1 MRILFH
7 PITILAALALFWAA
21 PANLYSQAKELKDLN
36 TSYPLGGSTSY
47 FWVAYRSGS
56 FERHGLKLRP
66 IFIPGGV
73 TALQS
78 LLAKEVLIQLTAGPA
93 DIRAGARGAREVT
106 FIGAVGTRLDY
117 VIVAH
122 PSVRNANDLKGK
134 RIGVS
139 QLGASPD
146 FIARLGLRRL
156 GLNPEKDVTIVPIGS
171 PGERWLALTAGHVQ
185 VSLFQT
191 PFTLRARKAGY
202 VSLLDFATQDFQY
215 ILSGVLTTRSFI
227 RSDCETVMN
236 FMRGLAD
243 GMDFYRDDRN
253 REKSIRFLG
262 EYYRS
267 NANDELEETINVYSR
282 VTPGLPTVT
291 AKSIENVIANDE
303 DLSGMGLKAGDML
316 DLSFLQR
323 IEEERKTKGKAP

>member
-1 MRILFH
+1 MRPLFRQ
-7 PITILAALALFWAA
+7 ITILTALALFCGV
-21 PANLYSQAKELKDLN
+21 PTNLFSQTKGLKELN
-36 TSYPLGGSTSY
+36 TSYPLGGSSSY
-47 FWVAYRSGS
+47 FWVAYRAGS
-56 FERHGLKLRP
+56 FERHGLRLKP

-78 LLAKEVLIQLTAGPA
+78 LLAKEVSIQLTAGPA
-93 DIRAGARGAREVT
+93 AIRAWARGAREVT
-106 FIGAVGTRLDY
+106 FIGAVGSRLDY

-122 PSVRNANDLKGK
+122 PSVRSAIDLKGR

-171 PGERWLALTAGHVQ
+171 PGERWSALTAGHVQ
-185 VSLFQT
+185 ASLFQT

-202 VSLLDFATQDFQY
+202 VPLLDFATQEFEY

-227 RSDCETVMN
+227 RSDRETVMN

-243 GMDFYRDDRN
+243 GMDFYRDEKN
-253 REKSIRFLG
+253 REPAMRFLS

-267 NANDELEETINVYSR
+267 NVSEELEETIKMYSR
-282 VTPGLPTVT
+282 VTPGLPAVT
-291 AKSIENVIANDE
+291 AKSIENVIANDQ
-303 DLSGMGLKAGDML
+303 DLSNMGLKAADML
-316 DLSFLQR
+316 DLSFLQKL
-323 IEEERKTKGKAP
+323 EEERKAKRKD

>member
-1 MRILFH
+1 MRVVFRR
-7 PITILAALALFWAA
+7 ITILTALALVGAA
-21 PANLYSQAKELKDLN
+21 PTDLFSQTKGLKELN
-36 TSYPLGGSTSY
+36 TSYPLGGSSSY
-47 FWVAYRSGS
+47 FWVAYRAGS
-56 FERHGLKLRP
+56 FEKHGLRLKP

-93 DIRAGARGAREVT
+93 AIRAWARGAREVT
-106 FIGAVGTRLDY
+106 FIGAVGSRLDY

-122 PSVRNANDLKGK
+122 PSVRSANDLKGK

-156 GLNPEKDVTIVPIGS
+156 GLSPEKDVTIVPIGS
-171 PGERWLALTAGHVQ
+171 PGERWLALTAGQVQ
-185 VSLFQT
+185 ASLFQT

-202 VSLLDFATQDFQY
+202 LPLLDFATQEFEY

-227 RSDCETVMN
+227 RTDRETVMN

-243 GMDFYRDDRN
+243 GMDFYRDAKN
-253 REKSIRFLG
+253 REQAMRFLG

-267 NANDELEETINVYSR
+267 NAVEELEETINMYSR
-282 VTPGLPTVT
+282 VTPGLPVVT
-291 AKSIENVIANDE
+291 AKSVENVIANDQ
-303 DLSGMGLKAGDML
+303 DLSNMGLKAADML
-316 DLSFLQR
+316 DLSFLQKL
-323 IEEERKTKGKAP
+323 EEERKAKRKD

>member
-1 MRILFH
+1 MRVVFCR
-7 PITILAALALFWAA
+7 ITILTALALFCAT
-21 PANLYSQAKELKDLN
+21 PTDLFCQTKGLKELN
-36 TSYPLGGSTSY
+36 TSYPLGGSSSY

-56 FERHGLKLRP
+56 FERHGLRLKP

-78 LLAKEVLIQLTAGPA
+78 LLAKEVSIQLTAGPA
-93 DIRAGARGAREVT
+93 AIRAWARGAREVT
-106 FIGAVGTRLDY
+106 FIGAVGSRLDY

-122 PSVRNANDLKGK
+122 PSIRSANDLKGK

-171 PGERWLALTAGHVQ
+171 PGERWSALTAGHVQ
-185 VSLFQT
+185 ASLFQT

-202 VSLLDFATQDFQY
+202 VPLLDFATQEFEY

-227 RSDCETVMN
+227 RTDRETVMN

-243 GMDFYRDDRN
+243 GMDFYRDQKN
-253 REKSIRFLG
+253 REQAMRFLS

-267 NANDELEETINVYSR
+267 KASEELEETINMYSR
-282 VTPGLPTVT
+282 VTPGLPAVT
-291 AKSIENVIANDE
+291 AKSIENVIANDQ
-303 DLSGMGLKAGDML
+303 DLSNMDLKAGDML
-316 DLSFLQR
+316 DLSFLHKL
-323 IEEERKTKGKAP
+323 EEERKAKRKD

>member
-1 MRILFH
+1 MRVALRRIAIVVGLAMA
-7 PITILAALALFWAA
+7 PITPSDVLA
-21 PANLYSQAKELKDLN
+21 QAKELRELN
-36 TSYPLGGSTSY
+36 TPYPLGGSSSY

-56 FERHGLKLRP
+56 FERHGLKLKP

-78 LLAKEVLIQLTAGPA
+78 LLAKEVFIELTAGPA
-93 DIRAGARGAREVT
+93 AIRAWARGAKEIT

-134 RIGVS
+134 RVGVS

-146 FIARLGLRRL
+146 FIARLGLKRL

-171 PGERWLALTAGHVQ
+171 PGERWSALSAGHVQ
-185 VSLFQT
+185 ASLFQT

-202 VSLLDFATQDFQY
+202 IPLLDFAAQDFQY

-227 RSDCETVMN
+227 RSDRDTVMN

-243 GMDFYRDDRN
+243 GMDFYRDDKN
-253 REKSIRFLG
+253 REKSLRFLA

-267 NANDELEETINVYSR
+267 NASDELEETINVYSR
-282 VTPGLPTVT
+282 VTPGLPSVTVQ
-291 AKSIENVIANDE
+291 SIENVVVNDE
-303 DLSGMGLKAGDML
+303 DLSRMGLKAADML
-316 DLSFLQR
+316 DLSFLHR
-323 IEEERKTKGKAP
+323 LEEERKAKRKE

>member
-1 MRILFH
+1 M
-7 PITILAALALFWAA
+7 
-21 PANLYSQAKELKDLN
+21 
-36 TSYPLGGSTSY
+36 
-47 FWVAYRSGS
+47 
-56 FERHGLKLRP
+56 
-66 IFIPGGV
+66 
-73 TALQS
+73 
-78 LLAKEVLIQLTAGPA
+78 LAKEVLIQLTAGPA
-93 DIRAGARGAREVT
+93 AIRAWARGAREVT

-156 GLNPEKDVTIVPIGS
+156 GLNPEKDVRSCRDRRANDVS
-171 PGERWLALTAGHVQ
+171 ATAGHVRCRFSDT
-185 VSLFQT
+185 V
-191 PFTLRARKAGY
+191 PLRARKAVCAMLDSPHRIFNTFY
-202 VSLLDFATQDFQY
+202 PEFDHAFVYSL
-215 ILSGVLTTRSFI
+215 GR
-227 RSDCETVMN
+227 ETVMN
-236 FMRGLAD
+236 YCAAWRTAG
-243 GMDFYRDDRN
+243 FYRDDRN
-253 REKSIRFLG
+253 REKSIRFLS

-267 NANDELEETINVYSR
+267 NANDELGETINVYSR
-282 VTPGLPTVT
+282 VTPGLPLVT

-303 DLSGMGLKAGDML
+303 DLSGMGLKAADML

>member
-1 MRILFH
+1 MRAAVRRIAIVVGLAMAQ
-7 PITILAALALFWAA
+7 ITPGDVLA
-21 PANLYSQAKELKDLN
+21 QAKELRELN
-36 TSYPLGGSTSY
+36 TSYPLGGSSSY

-56 FERHGLKLRP
+56 FERHGLKLKP

-78 LLAKEVLIQLTAGPA
+78 LLAKEVLIELTAGPA
-93 DIRAGARGAREVT
+93 AIRAWARGAKEIT

-122 PSVRNANDLKGK
+122 PSIHNANDLKGK
-134 RIGVS
+134 RVGVS

-146 FIARLGLRRL
+146 FIARLGLKRL

-171 PGERWLALTAGHVQ
+171 PGERWSALSAGHVQ
-185 VSLFQT
+185 ASLFQT

-202 VSLLDFATQDFQY
+202 IPLLDFATQDFQY

-227 RSDCETVMN
+227 RSERETVMN

-243 GMDFYRDDRN
+243 GMDFYRDDKN
-253 REKSIRFLG
+253 REKSLRFLA

-267 NANDELEETINVYSR
+267 NASDELEETINVYSR
-282 VTPGLPTVT
+282 GTPGLPSVTVQ
-291 AKSIENVIANDE
+291 SIENVITNDE
-303 DLSGMGLKAGDML
+303 DLSRLGLKAADML

-323 IEEERKTKGKAP
+323 LEEERKAKRKE

>member
-1 MRILFH
+1 MA
-7 PITILAALALFWAA
+7 PIMPSDVLA
-21 PANLYSQAKELKDLN
+21 QAKELRELN
-36 TSYPLGGSTSY
+36 TPYPLGGSSSY

-56 FERHGLKLRP
+56 FERHGLKLKP

-78 LLAKEVLIQLTAGPA
+78 LLAKEVFIELTAGPA
-93 DIRAGARGAREVT
+93 AIRAWARGAKEIT

-134 RIGVS
+134 RVGVS

-146 FIARLGLRRL
+146 FIARLGLKRL

-171 PGERWLALTAGHVQ
+171 PGERWSSLSAGHVQ
-185 VSLFQT
+185 ASLFQT
-191 PFTLRARKAGY
+191 PFTSRARKAGY
-202 VSLLDFATQDFQY
+202 TPLLDFATQDFQY

-227 RSDCETVMN
+227 RSDRETVMN

-243 GMDFYRDDRN
+243 GMDFYRDDKN
-253 REKSIRFLG
+253 REKSLRFLA

-267 NANDELEETINVYSR
+267 NASDELEETINTYSR
-282 VTPGLPTVT
+282 VTPGLPSVTVQ
-291 AKSIENVIANDE
+291 SIENVVVNDE
-303 DLSGMGLKAGDML
+303 DLSRMGLKAADML

-323 IEEERKTKGKAP
+323 LEEERKAKRKE

>member
-1 MRILFH
+1 MRAVFRR
-7 PITILAALALFWAA
+7 ITVLTALALFCTA
-21 PANLYSQAKELKDLN
+21 PTDLLGQTKGLKELN
-36 TSYPLGGSTSY
+36 TSYPLGGSSSY

-56 FERHGLKLRP
+56 FERHGLRLKP

-78 LLAKEVLIQLTAGPA
+78 LLAKEVSIQLTAGPA
-93 DIRAGARGAREVT
+93 AIRAWARGAREVT
-106 FIGAVGTRLDY
+106 FIGAVGSRLDY

-122 PSVRNANDLKGK
+122 PSVRSANDLKGK

-171 PGERWLALTAGHVQ
+171 PGERWSALTAGHVQ
-185 VSLFQT
+185 ASLFQT

-202 VSLLDFATQDFQY
+202 VPLLDFATQEFEY

-227 RSDCETVMN
+227 RTDRETVMN

-243 GMDFYRDDRN
+243 GMDFYRDHKN
-253 REKSIRFLG
+253 REQAMRFLS

-267 NANDELEETINVYSR
+267 NASEELEETINMYSR
-282 VTPGLPTVT
+282 VTPGLPAVT
-291 AKSIENVIANDE
+291 AQSIENVIANDQ
-303 DLSGMGLKAGDML
+303 DLSNMDLKAGDML
-316 DLSFLQR
+316 DLSFLQKL
-323 IEEERKTKGKAP
+323 EEERKAKRKD